1 MHISWAN
8 KIFPELDSHASKN
21 KIHAVHPPLHQ
32 HYTLG
37 KFSHFL
43 VPLACSTSEC
53 PTIAALECPTIAA
66 LGWGFPT
73 PKKYQYASALNQ
85 TEVTH
90 LIALINFSIAHDWPH
105 TALKQL
111 PYLKLSLALAKGS
124 SSRLRQLDTPLLW
137 PKILECMH
145 TALPADSAIVLSVV
159 FHSTCSINQMPI
171 LILVLSPLLLDTYG
185 NALSSTFT
193 SILMLLPWSLQHSL
207 PLNEPG
213 LPFP

>member
-1 MHISWAN
+1 MLHHIQWVLILYSPPRPLYSTMSSVLVCKRKNGNQAVCSRLIQVNPFCSCRTFLPRLLPKVASTAANEDWPGRGLETRLALLNFSLSEKEDLSSTFHMYISWAN

-43 VPLACSTSEC
+43 VPWACST
-53 PTIAALECPTIAA
+53 LECPTIAA

-90 LIALINFSIAHDWPH
+90 LIALI
-105 TALKQL
+105 
-111 PYLKLSLALAKGS
+111 
-124 SSRLRQLDTPLLW
+124 
-137 PKILECMH
+137 
-145 TALPADSAIVLSVV
+145 
-159 FHSTCSINQMPI
+159 
-171 LILVLSPLLLDTYG
+171 
-185 NALSSTFT
+185 
-193 SILMLLPWSLQHSL
+193 
-207 PLNEPG
+207 
-213 LPFP
+213 